1 MPDDNDSYPAI
12 YYYRTLLGEIT
23 MKILDQYSKEKI
35 SVHSERIFIVEL
47 TEAEII
53 ALSKRYINKN
63 LSYVTLADKTL
74 KSLRDLVT

>member
-23 MKILDQYSKEKI
+23 MKILDQYSKEKPRQF
-35 SVHSERIFIVEL
+35 EEIFKVEL

-63 LSYVTLADKTL
+63 LSYAPLAEKTL
-74 KSLRDLVT
+74 NDLRDLVT

>member
-23 MKILDQYSKEKI
+23 MKILDQYSKEKPRQF
-35 SVHSERIFIVEL
+35 EEIFIVEL
-47 TEAEII
+47 SEAEII

>member
-23 MKILDQYSKEKI
+23 MKILDQYSKEKPRQF
-35 SVHSERIFIVEL
+35 EEIFIVEL

-53 ALSKRYINKN
+53 ALSRRYINKN